1 MNSPWSCHGGGVA
14 TMLLA
19 ILQHDFPMVLSWGH
33 GHHVVGHFTTWLPHG
48 HVMGGV
54 AIMLLAILQHEFHMD
69 PSAGRG
75 TKNLFLANHM
85 IFPCLS
91 PLHGKFMDSSCGW
104 PFYNM
109 NLHVVKRPTTCCVW
123 PGSLLYWQEVCTL
136 KKILWV
142 CDSYQADFLKQNKH
156 PWTMDWITFVQIYY
170 VRVVCM

>member
-1 MNSPWSCHGGGVA
+1 MDSAPAYVSLISMTEFPHWHLHAINKGHVVGHFTTWIPHGPVMGGVA

-19 ILQHDFPMVLSWGH
+19 ILQHEFPMVLSWGH

-123 PGSLLYWQEVCTL
+123 PKMCSEKRKY
-136 KKILWV
+136 
-142 CDSYQADFLKQNKH
+142 
-156 PWTMDWITFVQIYY
+156 
-170 VRVVCM
+170 

>member
-1 MNSPWSCHGGGVA
+1 MVLSWGRGHHVVGHFTTWIPHGPVMGDVA

-19 ILQHDFPMVLSWGH
+19 ILQHEFPMVLSWGH
-33 GHHVVGHFTTWLPHG
+33 GHHVVGHFTTWLLHG

-123 PGSLLYWQEVCTL
+123 PGGARTTGYCERRQLLIEIKV
-136 KKILWV
+136 WV
-142 CDSYQADFLKQNKH
+142 WMINCGSF
-156 PWTMDWITFVQIYY
+156 
-170 VRVVCM
+170 